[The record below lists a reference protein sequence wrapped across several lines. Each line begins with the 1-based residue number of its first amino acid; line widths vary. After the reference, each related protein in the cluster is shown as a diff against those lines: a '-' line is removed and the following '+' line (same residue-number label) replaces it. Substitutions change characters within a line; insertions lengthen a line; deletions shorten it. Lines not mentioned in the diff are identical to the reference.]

1 MNPAAA
7 ASGPSPSVAAVQSN
21 EVCLTRPKPDASIR
35 VAARQ
40 MNAIRYASPSQR
52 RSTAQSIG
60 VDLGLCLAGAPVS
73 SLLDELSKKAQALA
87 VEERAQLAQELL
99 ESVERD
105 ADPDVQAA
113 WEAEIASRIAKY
125 ERGEAKLIPAEEV
138 FAAARRLTQ

>member
-1 MNPAAA
+1 M
-7 ASGPSPSVAAVQSN
+7 
-21 EVCLTRPKPDASIR
+21 
-35 VAARQ
+35 
-40 MNAIRYASPSQR
+40 
-52 RSTAQSIG
+52 ST
-60 VDLGLCLAGAPVS
+60 
-73 SLLDELSKKAQALA
+73 LLDELSKKAQTLT

-113 WEAEIASRIAKY
+113 WEAEIANRIAKY

>member
-1 MNPAAA
+1 MSA
-7 ASGPSPSVAAVQSN
+7 
-21 EVCLTRPKPDASIR
+21 
-35 VAARQ
+35 
-40 MNAIRYASPSQR
+40 
-52 RSTAQSIG
+52 
-60 VDLGLCLAGAPVS
+60 
-73 SLLDELSKKAQALA
+73 LLDELSKKAQSLT

-113 WEAEIASRIAKY
+113 WDAEIADRVAKY